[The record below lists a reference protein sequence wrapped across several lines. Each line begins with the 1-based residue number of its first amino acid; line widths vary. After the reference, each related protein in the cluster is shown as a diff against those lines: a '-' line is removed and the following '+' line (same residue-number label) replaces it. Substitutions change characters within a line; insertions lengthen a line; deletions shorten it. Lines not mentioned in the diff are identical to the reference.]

1 IRLFSYDT
9 PAPSQKPEH
18 TTGIHLHAA
27 TGKVQVQAQ
36 RDQANLNAQQT
47 VTISSNN
54 QVTLASPTQLKLVAN
69 GTGLTLKDGNILIQC
84 PKEAMFKAS
93 LKQQLGPMGASHT
106 APPLPKSQIKG
117 CEFSVSDA
125 TQSGAAGTLR

>member
-69 GTGLTLKDGNILIQC
+69 GTGLTLNGGNITICC
-84 PKEAMFKAS
+84 PKAAVFKAS
-93 LKQQLGPMGASHT
+93 LKQQLGPMGVQHA
-106 APPLPKSQIKG
+106 APPLPQSNLAVCPLKLADAAASGKG
-117 CEFSVSDA
+117 A
-125 TQSGAAGTLR
+125 I